1 MEKEDVYRLGDVCG
15 MLGNTAAKKEE
26 QKNINVNN
34 PITEGIIW
42 KQLLIFFFPIVVGT
56 LFQQLYNTADAI
68 IVGRFIGKEA
78 LASVG
83 GSSAVLT
90 YQVVM
95 IFSGLASGATVVISQ
110 FFGSNNTEKLHRA
123 LHTAYAF
130 SIIVSLV
137 LAFLGW
143 FATPWLLAVM
153 KTPSEIMNDS
163 ILYLRIYF
171 LGIIFTLIYN
181 MGSGIMRAIGDSKK
195 PLYYLIVCCVLNI
208 LLDILLV
215 VVLHMGI
222 AGAALA
228 TVLSQSVS
236 ACLVTRSL
244 MRDYDALQLELRAIR
259 LDGPILGAEL
269 RIGLPGGMLSCM
281 YGLTNIIIQTAV
293 NELGTDTTAA
303 WAAFGKMDLIFWAVS
318 GAFGIAVTTFSGQN
332 YGAGKLQRVYKSVRV
347 SLGMSLGIC
356 GGILLILIIFAR
368 PLFVMFTS
376 DENVINIGVY
386 ILIRITPS
394 YIIYVF
400 VEIFTGALRGIGDVM
415 VPMLI
420 TTGGVIGVRLPWILI
435 MTPIHK
441 DISTIIISYPLAWA
455 ATALFL
461 IPYYFYKKKK
471 LNRQWNRE
479 TIPGRD

>member
-1 MEKEDVYRLGDVCG
+1 MIRNL
-15 MLGNTAAKKEE
+15 TAKKDES
-26 QKNINVNN
+26 KNLMMSN
-34 PITEGIIW
+34 PITEGVIW

-95 IFSGLASGATVVISQ
+95 IFTGLSSGATVVISQ
-110 FFGSNNTEKLHRA
+110 FFGSGNSEKLHKA

-130 SIIVSLV
+130 SVIVSLI
-137 LAFLGW
+137 LAFLGR
-143 FATPWLLAVM
+143 FVTPWILEAM
-153 KTPSEIMNDS
+153 KTQAELMNDS

-171 LGIIFTLIYN
+171 LGIISTLIYN
-181 MGSGIMRAIGDSKK
+181 MGSGIMRAIGDSKR

-208 LLDILLV
+208 VLDIVLV
-215 VVLHMGI
+215 VVFQMGI
-222 AGAALA
+222 SGAALA
-228 TVLSQSVS
+228 TVLSQTVS

-244 MRDYDALQLELRAIR
+244 MCSYDSIKLRMRDIK
-259 LDGPILGAEL
+259 LDFSILKAEL
-269 RIGLPGGMLSCM
+269 KIGLPGGMLSCM

-293 NELGTDTTAA
+293 NGLGTDTTAA

-318 GAFGIAVTTFSGQN
+318 GAFGTAVTTFSGQN
-332 YGAGKLQRVYKSVRV
+332 YGAGKLERVYRSVRV
-347 SLGMSLGIC
+347 SLGMSLSMC
-356 GGILLILIIFAR
+356 GGILIILMAFAK
-368 PLFVMFTS
+368 PLFGMFTS
-376 DENVINIGVY
+376 DENVISIGVY
-386 ILIRITPS
+386 ILLRITPS

-400 VEIFTGALRGIGDVM
+400 VEIFTGALRGIGDVLI
-415 VPMLI
+415 PMLI

-441 DISTIIISYPLAWA
+441 DITTIIISYPLAWA

-461 IPYYFYKKKK
+461 IPYYLYRKKRM
-471 LNRQWNRE
+471 NRDKMAS
-479 TIPGRD
+479 IPGRD